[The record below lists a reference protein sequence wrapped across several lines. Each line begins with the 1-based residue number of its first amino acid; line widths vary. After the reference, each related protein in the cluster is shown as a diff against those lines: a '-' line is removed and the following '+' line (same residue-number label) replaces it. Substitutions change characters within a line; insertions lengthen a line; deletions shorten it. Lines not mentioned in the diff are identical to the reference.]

1 MRNLHM
7 VEKYPSTLDPTEN
20 QISSN
25 YAKPKLFISDVRG
38 LTYMYFKFPHVVYTD
53 IEANA
58 NCNGIFQLETH
69 KSNPIIK
76 LENNISGT

>member
-1 MRNLHM
+1 MK
-7 VEKYPSTLDPTEN
+7 VYSYN

-53 IEANA
+53 IEANV
-58 NCNGIFQLETH
+58 NSNEIFQFETH

-76 LENNISGT
+76 MENNISNT